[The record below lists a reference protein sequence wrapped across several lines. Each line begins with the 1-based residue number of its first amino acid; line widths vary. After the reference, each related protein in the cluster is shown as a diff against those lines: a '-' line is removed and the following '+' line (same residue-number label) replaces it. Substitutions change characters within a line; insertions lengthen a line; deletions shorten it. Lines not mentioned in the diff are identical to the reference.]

1 MRFSFGNVHYDGPVG
16 NRWEVLLRVVGD
28 FFIYASQSLLYSE
41 VEFCLVE
48 FSVQLAQ
55 WLGRLGPHAP
65 DFAYTSMESDVEGLV
80 RIVRTGPDQ
89 WRVSAA
95 HQAYD
100 EQRTFSTAEI
110 QRAAVDFICELRA
123 ALKDRLDVFDY
134 LDERGRA
141 AVLAGP
147 N

>member
-1 MRFSFGNVHYDGPVG
+1 
-16 NRWEVLLRVVGD
+16 LRVVGD
-28 FFIYASQSLLYSE
+28 FFIHVSHGLVYSE

-55 WLGRLGPHAP
+55 WLGPLGPEAA
-65 DFAYTSMESDVEGLV
+65 DFTYTSMESDVEGLV
-80 RIVRTGPDQ
+80 GLVRAGAGH
-89 WRVSAA
+89 WRVCAA

-100 EQRTFSTAEI
+100 EPRTFTTAEV
-110 QRAAVDFICELRA
+110 QRAAIDFIFELRT
-123 ALKDRLDVFDY
+123 ALKDHLDVFDY

-141 AVLAGP
+141 AVLAGR